1 MHLGILGV
9 TEPKDKPLLSRMM
22 SDAGVAVV
30 VVGFPA
36 APLNGNRVRFCLSSS
51 NTTAQL
57 NYVLSVVSKI
67 GDTLLLKHSN
77 QNSLSGKIKKIN

>member
-1 MHLGILGV
+1 
-9 TEPKDKPLLSRMM
+9 MM

-77 QNSLSGKIKKIN
+77 QNSLSDKIKKIN